1 VLNVQIVFMGHRYDA
16 AQSVP
21 DRLCLPD
28 GATVDDALKAITE
41 QLSGDN
47 PFSTSCLVAVSGMHV
62 GTLGD
67 HRTMILKD
75 GDELLLLAP
84 VAGG

>member
-1 VLNVQIVFMGHRYDA
+1 MLNVQIVFIGRRYDA
-16 AQSVP
+16 AQSLP

-28 GATVDDALKAITE
+28 GATLDDALKAIAE
-41 QLSGDN
+41 QLPGDH
-47 PFSTSCLVAVSGMHV
+47 PLSASCLVAVSGTHL
-62 GTLGD
+62 GTLAD
-67 HRTMILKD
+67 HRPKTLND

>member
-1 VLNVQIVFMGHRYDA
+1 LNLQIVFVGRRYDA
-16 AQSVP
+16 AQSLP

-28 GATVDDALKAITE
+28 GATLDDALKAIAE
-41 QLSGDN
+41 HLPGDHPLSA
-47 PFSTSCLVAVSGMHV
+47 SCLIAVSGAHL
-62 GTLGD
+62 GTLAD
-67 HRTMILKD
+67 HRPRTLKD